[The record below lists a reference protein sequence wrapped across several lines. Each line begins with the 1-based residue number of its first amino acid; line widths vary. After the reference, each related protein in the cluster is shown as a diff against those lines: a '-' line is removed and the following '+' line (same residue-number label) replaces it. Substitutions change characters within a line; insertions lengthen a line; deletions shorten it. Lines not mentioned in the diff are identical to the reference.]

1 MELYVN
7 DEKLQLHLT
16 DTTKFHIKE
25 LEKYTYQI
33 NLKLNKM
40 KYEITEEQ
48 IKELAKGNAKVKKW
62 FPEVFEIDFLN
73 KWQTPLN
80 GYEGIALLFRTN
92 KDVFNAGYGFDY
104 KGDWVNKRY
113 SICAKPDNFRL
124 ATDSEVLEALTN
136 EFKKQNPKVKLISA
150 WFVKD
155 ENILTARID
164 NEVMDLFNNGIWTKF
179 HTKEEAEK
187 LLNAKIV

>member
-1 MELYVN
+1 MN
-7 DEKLQLHLT
+7 
-16 DTTKFHIKE
+16 
-25 LEKYTYQI
+25 
-33 NLKLNKM
+33 
-40 KYEITEEQ
+40 YEITEEQ
-48 IKELAKGNAKVKKW
+48 IKENKRLTLEQYFK
-62 FPEVFEIDFLN
+62 EVFETKLEVGKWYKSIDKKLHIFYVTEL
-73 KWQTPLN
+73 
-80 GYEGIALLFRTN
+80 
-92 KDVFNAGYGFDY
+92 KDNRYYYYGFNTLGHFEDKDWFLFIDVRLQ
-104 KGDWVNKRY
+104 KGF
-113 SICAKPDNFRL
+113 KP
-124 ATDSEVLEALTN
+124 ATYSEVLEALTN